1 MDTTAIRKQ
10 LGVIQSPIDTDE
22 RGIINLSAKDILATV
37 EVLRGKW
44 YLQGYQPF
52 NTSTY
57 SWTINTVLSDWSNT
71 AFCLGCAQGY
81 LRQANIV
88 MVGVFNDTLTETNSP
103 ALALQAVLTMALR
116 MSYYDWIPLFD
127 AESGTTMTF
136 FESALIPIYRRG
148 FWAVITIVSIHVVI
162 SIIAIIGFIT
172 RTQQSLLKNS
182 WQVIAQIAKNQE
194 VSEVLQRAEVA
205 TDSEISK

>member
-1 MDTTAIRKQ
+1 
-10 LGVIQSPIDTDE
+10 
-22 RGIINLSAKDILATV
+22 
-37 EVLRGKW
+37 
-44 YLQGYQPF
+44 
-52 NTSTY
+52 
-57 SWTINTVLSDWSNT
+57 
-71 AFCLGCAQGY
+71 
-81 LRQANIV
+81 